1 MPTTDTAQIPPV
13 PSDDPLHQ
21 RAQQRGGLGRARW
34 RDGIPAALA
43 VVVLHAAAGVAALRG
58 LGVVEPEPVI
68 TPPAITGVLVA
79 EASRKLAETPPA
91 PTPAPPPPPRELPK
105 ADPEVV
111 PPPPPPPKPE
121 PAPEPPPKPE
131 PAPKPVPPP
140 KPKPKPKPRPKPD
153 PVPPVKAPPTQ
164 RSVTVPEEPAPVAQE
179 PAPAPVPP
187 PAPPPP
193 APPPVAAAPATA
205 PAPPAPA
212 PAPPVAPPISDAAHL
227 NNPAP
232 VYPTRSRRL
241 GEEGRVVLEVLIL
254 PNGRVGEIK
263 VKRTSGHAALDQ
275 AALEAVQR
283 WKFVPA
289 KRGDEAIPYRY
300 ELPVI
305 FSLRS

>member
-1 MPTTDTAQIPPV
+1 MPTDTAQTSPV
-13 PSDDPLHQ
+13 PGPYGDDSP
-21 RAQQRGGLGRARW
+21 RPAFERRPAWAAGSRRTRW
-34 RDGIPAALA
+34 RDGIPAAFA
-43 VVVLHAAAGVAALRG
+43 VLVLHAVAGVAALRG

-79 EASRKLAETPPA
+79 EASRKLAEAPPA
-91 PTPAPPPPPRELPK
+91 PTPPPAPPPREMPK

-111 PPPPPPPKPE
+111 PPPPPPPPKPEPE
-121 PAPEPPPKPE
+121 PAPPPPPKPE
-131 PAPKPVPPP
+131 PKPE
-140 KPKPKPKPRPKPD
+140 PKPKPRPRPKPERA
-153 PVPPVKAPPTQ
+153 PPVKAPPTE
-164 RSVTVPEEPAPVAQE
+164 RSVTVPEEPPVAQE
-179 PAPAPVPP
+179 PAPAP
-187 PAPPPP
+187 APPQP
-193 APPPVAAAPATA
+193 APPPVAAAPS

-212 PAPPVAPPISDAAHL
+212 PAPTPAPPVAPPISDAAHL

-263 VKRTSGHAALDQ
+263 VKQTSGYAALDE
-275 AALEAVQR
+275 AALEAVRR

-289 KRGDEAIPYRY
+289 KRGDEPIPYRY

>member
-1 MPTTDTAQIPPV
+1 
-13 PSDDPLHQ
+13 
-21 RAQQRGGLGRARW
+21 
-34 RDGIPAALA
+34 
-43 VVVLHAAAGVAALRG
+43 ALRG

-79 EASRKLAETPPA
+79 EASRKLAEAPPA
-91 PTPAPPPPPRELPK
+91 PTPPPAPPPREMPK

-111 PPPPPPPKPE
+111 PPPPPPQPEPE
-121 PAPEPPPKPE
+121 PAPPPPPTPE
-131 PAPKPVPPP
+131 PQPR
-140 KPKPKPKPRPKPD
+140 PRPKPERA
-153 PVPPVKAPPTQ
+153 PPVKAPPTE
-164 RSVTVPEEPAPVAQE
+164 RSVTVPEEPPVAQE
-179 PAPAPVPP
+179 PAPAP
-187 PAPPPP
+187 APPQP
-193 APPPVAAAPATA
+193 APPPVAAAPS

-212 PAPPVAPPISDAAHL
+212 PAPTPAPPVAPPISDAAHL

-263 VKRTSGHAALDQ
+263 VKQTSGYAALDE
-275 AALEAVQR
+275 AALEAVRR

-289 KRGDEAIPYRY
+289 KRGDEPIPYRY